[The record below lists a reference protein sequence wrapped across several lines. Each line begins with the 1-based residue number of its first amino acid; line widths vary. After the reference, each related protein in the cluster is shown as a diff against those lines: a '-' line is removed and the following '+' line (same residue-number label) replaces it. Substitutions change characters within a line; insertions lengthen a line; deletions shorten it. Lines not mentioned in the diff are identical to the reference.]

1 MAAEKIRD
9 LVEPAVTTTGCEL
22 WDLALS
28 GPRGRRRLLVSID
41 APGGVDIE
49 RCTRVARTL
58 RPVLD
63 ASAEFADVE
72 LEVSSPGAE
81 RRLRG
86 MADYRRFIGERV
98 NVRFRSDPG
107 ADRTGAETVVEGLLG
122 AVDEEALTVLAR
134 DDRQVAVPLG
144 SLIEARLAV
153 DFGGDDRPH
162 RGGR

>member
-1 MAAEKIRD
+1 MADEKIRD
-9 LVEPAVTTTGCEL
+9 LVEPAVITTGCEL
-22 WDLALS
+22 WDVALS

-49 RCTRVARTL
+49 RCSRVARTL

-63 ASAEFADVE
+63 AAPDYADVE

-86 MADYRRFIGERV
+86 MDDYRRFIGERV
-98 NVRFRSDPG
+98 NVRFRSDAE
-107 ADRTGAETVVEGLLG
+107 ADGAETVVEGLLG
-122 AVDEEALTVLAR
+122 AVDDDSLTVLAR
-134 DDRQVAVPLG
+134 DDRAVAVPLR
-144 SLIEARLAV
+144 SLVAARLAV

-162 RGGR
+162 RRPR